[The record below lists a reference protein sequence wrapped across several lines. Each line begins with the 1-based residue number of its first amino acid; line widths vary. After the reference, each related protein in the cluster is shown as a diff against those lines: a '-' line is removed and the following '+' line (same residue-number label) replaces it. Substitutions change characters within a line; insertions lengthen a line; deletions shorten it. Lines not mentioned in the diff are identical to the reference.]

1 MCQSTTILIYKKIVI
16 STFKCQ
22 DIQVLL
28 FPCFLLECMLGKQ
41 SIHPSQV
48 QEGLCV
54 FAWLWDRSNKKMQ
67 SGED

>member
-1 MCQSTTILIYKKIVI
+1 MCQKYYNINVLKNVI

-28 FPCFLLECMLGKQ
+28 FPCFLLECMHAGET
-41 SIHPSQV
+41 IHPSQV

-54 FAWLWDRSNKKMQ
+54 FAWLWDRLNKKIQ

>member
-28 FPCFLLECMLGKQ
+28 FPCFLFGVHAGET
-41 SIHPSQV
+41 IHPSIPSARRP
-48 QEGLCV
+48 LCV
-54 FAWLWDRSNKKMQ
+54 CMVMGQ
-67 SGED
+67 VEQEDAEW